1 MPEPVTG
8 TWLAFD
14 HGGRR
19 IGVAV
24 GEALT
29 GTGRALCTLAARDG
43 QPDWERVA
51 RLLDEWRPAGLVV
64 GLPLH
69 ADGSDS
75 HSTRAARKF
84 AQRLHG
90 RHGLRV
96 ELVDERL
103 SSHEAEARLAE
114 RGGRGARQP
123 GALDSEAAR
132 VILETWFNQQG
143 CI

>member
-1 MPEPVTG
+1 MPDSVSG

-14 HGGRR
+14 HGDRR

-29 GTGRALCTLAARDG
+29 GGGRALITLSARAG
-43 QPDWERVA
+43 QPDWEEVG
-51 RLLDEWRPAGLVV
+51 RLLAEWRPQGVVV

-75 HSTRAARKF
+75 ESTRAARKF

-90 RHGLRV
+90 RYGLRV

-103 SSHEAEARLAE
+103 SSHEAAARLSE
-114 RGGRGARQP
+114 RRGRPTRRP

-132 VILETWFNQQG
+132 IILETWFSQQG
-143 CI
+143 CA

>member
-1 MPEPVTG
+1 MPEPVSG

-29 GTGRALCTLAARDG
+29 GSGRALTALSARDG
-43 QPDWERVA
+43 QPDWDEIG
-51 RLLDEWRPAGLVV
+51 RLLAEWQPQGAVV

-90 RHGLRV
+90 RYGLRV
-96 ELVDERL
+96 EMADERL
-103 SSHEAEARLAE
+103 SSHEAAARLSE
-114 RGGRGARQP
+114 RGGRAARRP

-132 VILETWFNQQG
+132 VILETWFSLQG
-143 CI
+143 CA